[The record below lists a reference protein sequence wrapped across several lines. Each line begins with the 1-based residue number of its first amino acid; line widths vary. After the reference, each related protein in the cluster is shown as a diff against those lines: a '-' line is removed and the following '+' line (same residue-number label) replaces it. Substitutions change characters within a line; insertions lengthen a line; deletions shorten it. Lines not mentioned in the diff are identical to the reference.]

1 MYHVYQ
7 ARTPI
12 ATTECY
18 DAARF
23 HVNFVRKTTDNICD
37 VICVDKMHTATY
49 YAHYL
54 EDGELVGYGETAE
67 EAIEDLLQ
75 VQEALQ

>member
-7 ARTPI
+7 SRTPI
-12 ATTECY
+12 ASTECY

-23 HVNFVRKTTDNICD
+23 HVNFIRKATSEICD
-37 VICVDKMHTATY
+37 VICVDKMHVDHY

-75 VQEALQ
+75 VREVLQ

>member
-1 MYHVYQ
+1 MYHIYQ

-12 ATTECY
+12 ATAESY
-18 DAARF
+18 EVARF
-23 HVNFVRKTTDNICD
+23 HVNFVRKATNEICD

>member
-7 ARTPI
+7 SRTPI
-12 ATTECY
+12 ATAECY

-23 HVNFVRKTTDNICD
+23 HVNFVRKTTNKICD
-37 VICVDKMHTATY
+37 IICLDQMHSDCY
-49 YAHYL
+49 FAHYY
-54 EDGELVGYGETAE
+54 EDGEIVGYGKTAE

-75 VQEALQ
+75 VQEAL